1 MPAKEDNKIAKDM
14 EKKLDKLIT
23 EVTELRGEV
32 EKLSTSTSKLEDVE
46 ALNEQL
52 KTMEKKVSSVEEIPD
67 ISKKLDLQETAL
79 HKKLDEMSGS
89 IEKQQDA
96 LDSKVDSIKDDLSPL
111 STLEETNEKIGNVND
126 LVKEM
131 SESKETDVMFKKL
144 DEILISLTDV
154 KDELDTSKGISEE
167 QFDNLHDQLSELT
180 SEEDIAEKL
189 ESIDSRI
196 EEGRAEFE
204 KKIEDLLGS
213 VVGLGNTMNKLKDSS
228 ESDVIRKKIDSL
240 ETYIADLSGLEDRF
254 HDLNTSIEDTKE
266 IVGIIVRQLDDIERK
281 YNKTLDKVDETIEL
295 VEEATDNLNTGSA
308 KQQKKKEET
317 VSENENEE
325 EVDEPKS
332 DMPEDLDSLM
342 QHLLDMVDADVEA
355 NEMAAAIESV
365 RDQLT
370 NIIDTHTPVLFK
382 LGKRANELKSYPP
395 TATLNENDIARL
407 NSEIREWREKLTEI
421 SK

>member
-1 MPAKEDNKIAKDM
+1 MPAKEDNKIVKDM

-52 KTMEKKVSSVEEIPD
+52 KTMEKKVSNVEEIPD

-131 SESKETDVMFKKL
+131 SESKETDVIFKKL

-167 QFDNLHDQLSELT
+167 QFGNLHDQLSELT

-308 KQQKKKEET
+308 KQKKKEET

-325 EVDEPKS
+325 EVDEPKK

>member
-1 MPAKEDNKIAKDM
+1 LPAKEDNKIVKDM

-52 KTMEKKVSSVEEIPD
+52 KTMEKKVSNVEEIPD

-131 SESKETDVMFKKL
+131 SESKETDVIFKKL

-167 QFDNLHDQLSELT
+167 QFGNLHDQLSELT

-308 KQQKKKEET
+308 KQKKKEET

-325 EVDEPKS
+325 EVDEPKK

>member
-1 MPAKEDNKIAKDM
+1 MPAKEDNTIAKDM

-23 EVTELRGEV
+23 EVTDLRSEV
-32 EKLSTSTSKLEDVE
+32 EKLFTSTSKLEDVE
-46 ALNEQL
+46 SLSEQL
-52 KTMEKKVSSVEEIPD
+52 KAMETKVSVVEEIPD
-67 ISKKLDLQETAL
+67 ISKKIDLQETAL
-79 HKKLDEMSGS
+79 HKKFDEMSGN

-96 LDSKVDSIKDDLSPL
+96 LDSKLDTIKEDLSPL
-111 STLEETNEKIGNVND
+111 STLEETNEKIDNVND
-126 LVKEM
+126 LVTEM
-131 SESKETDVMFKKL
+131 SESKETEVIFKKI

-154 KDELDTSKGISEE
+154 KDELNTSNEISEE
-167 QFDNLHDQLSELT
+167 KFGNLQAQLSELT

-189 ESIDSRI
+189 QSIDSKI
-196 EEGRAEFE
+196 EEGRMDFE
-204 KKIEDLLGS
+204 EKIEDLLGS
-213 VVGLGNTMNKLKDSS
+213 VVGLGNTMNKIKDSS
-228 ESDVIRKKIDSL
+228 ESDVIQKKIDSL

-281 YNKTLDKVDETIEL
+281 YNKTLEKVDETIGL
-295 VEEATDNLNTGSA
+295 VEEATENLNTAPA
-308 KQQKKKEET
+308 KQKNKEKAAP
-317 VSENENEE
+317 ENENDEQID
-325 EVDEPKS
+325 DEPKR
-332 DMPEDLDSLM
+332 DMPQDLDSLM
-342 QHLLDMVDADVEA
+342 QYLLDMVDADVEA

-407 NSEIREWREKLTEI
+407 NSEIREWREKLIEI